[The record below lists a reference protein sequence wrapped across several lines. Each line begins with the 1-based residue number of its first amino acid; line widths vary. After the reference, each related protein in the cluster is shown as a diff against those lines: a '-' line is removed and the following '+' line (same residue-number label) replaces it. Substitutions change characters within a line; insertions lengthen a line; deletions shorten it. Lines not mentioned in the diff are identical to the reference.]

1 VRVVFTNDVT
11 DDTSRFFV
19 GLVPVVVELVHGI
32 QHTPVHRLESV
43 ARIGQGPPD
52 DHAHGVIQ
60 VAAAHLVSKT
70 GGQGFFGELGHGLDL
85 RLGKV

>member
-19 GLVPVVVELVHGI
+19 GLVPVVVELVHGK
-32 QHTPVHRLESV
+32 QHAPVHRLESV
-43 ARIGQGPPD
+43 PCIGQGAPD

-60 VAAAHLVSKT
+60 VTAAHLVGKA
-70 GGQGFFGELGHGLDL
+70 GGQGFFGELGHGVDL
-85 RLGKV
+85 RRGKV